1 MRTMVLLAIEK
12 RLSIHI
18 FPQHEYNTHSYI
30 RKCEKYTHSY
40 AIHLLVTHSYIKLKS
55 KINTHRSIN
64 TTGATSEAGTAY
76 PSGHLNSPLVF
87 SEVRVTRSVV
97 LCVCFVDRCL
107 SCFFWSL
114 HCLSFCL
121 LVFALSVLLRFTDY
135 DYHFGIFKLFY
146 VPYQVISKQNY
157 RRIFL
162 RKKDDE

>member
-40 AIHLLVTHSYIKLKS
+40 AIHLLVTHSYIRLKS

-114 HCLSFCL
+114 HCLSFFDL
-121 LVFALSVLLRFTDY
+121 RITITTLVSSNCFTY
-135 DYHFGIFKLFY
+135 LIKL
-146 VPYQVISKQNY
+146 YQNKI
-157 RRIFL
+157 IEEFFFE
-162 RKKDDE
+162 RKMMNRLVEILPIDT